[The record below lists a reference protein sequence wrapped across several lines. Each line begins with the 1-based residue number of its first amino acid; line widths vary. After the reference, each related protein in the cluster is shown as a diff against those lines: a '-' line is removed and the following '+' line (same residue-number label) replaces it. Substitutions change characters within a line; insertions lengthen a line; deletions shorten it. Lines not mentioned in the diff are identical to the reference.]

1 MGALVNPPNSSSR
14 ANVSNSQTGAQGVS
28 GIVLGSINTNSGK
41 ANITTT
47 NKSSAGGNATSSGN
61 KSKSTPAKASGGPSA
76 QPSTTQSQS
85 GTSTGVNSGNV
96 AIGISENSITN
107 TTTNTVSGDAQ
118 AVQAIA
124 SLAQYAIGANAVVA
138 QGAISSGNA
147 LASQTQTQSAGLSA
161 GALDTV
167 SGIASGGTYQG
178 SAGVDLTGAV
188 AAQASAPTGNTMLW
202 LTLAG
207 LALGALYLFKDK

>member
-1 MGALVNPPNSSSR
+1 M
-14 ANVSNSQTGAQGVS
+14 
-28 GIVLGSINTNSGK
+28 
-41 ANITTT
+41 
-47 NKSSAGGNATSSGN
+47 
-61 KSKSTPAKASGGPSA
+61 
-76 QPSTTQSQS
+76 
-85 GTSTGVNSGNV
+85 
-96 AIGISENSITN
+96 
-107 TTTNTVSGDAQ
+107 SGDAQ